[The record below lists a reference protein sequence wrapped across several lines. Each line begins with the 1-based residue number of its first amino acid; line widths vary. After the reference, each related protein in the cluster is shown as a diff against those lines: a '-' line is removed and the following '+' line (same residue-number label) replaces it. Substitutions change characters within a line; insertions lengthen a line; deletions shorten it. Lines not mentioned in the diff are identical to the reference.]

1 MHLWCARR
9 TVLSCV
15 VQHKLLAGSSSSAA
29 SSASSHS
36 STASAKEEIVVTWQD
51 QQSIN
56 AFSRL
61 NTRMSVL
68 DDQLKQLGREH
79 AGVVDAADS
88 IEMLLD
94 DDSVMIKVGEVYVRV
109 SNEEGEEWVQREK
122 ASVEEKKSSLE
133 AEKADIEKQMKELKA
148 TLYAKFGKAI
158 NLENAEQ
165 TINDD

>member
-1 MHLWCARR
+1 M
-9 TVLSCV
+9 
-15 VQHKLLAGSSSSAA
+15 
-29 SSASSHS
+29 
-36 STASAKEEIVVTWQD
+36 TWQD

-61 NTRMSVL
+61 NTRLSVL
-68 DDQLKQLGREH
+68 DDHLKQLVKEH
-79 AGVVDAADS
+79 AGVVDAADG

-94 DDSVMIKVGEVYVRV
+94 DDSVMIRVGEVYVRV
-109 SNEEGEEWVQREK
+109 SNDEGEEWVKKEK
-122 ASVEEKKSSLE
+122 AAVEERKSKME
-133 AEKADIEKQMKELKA
+133 AEKADIERQMKELKA

>member
-1 MHLWCARR
+1 M
-9 TVLSCV
+9 
-15 VQHKLLAGSSSSAA
+15 
-29 SSASSHS
+29 
-36 STASAKEEIVVTWQD
+36 VTWQD

-61 NTRMSVL
+61 NTRLAVL
-68 DDQLKQLGREH
+68 DDQLRQLSKEH
-79 AGVVDAADS
+79 AGVVDAADG

-94 DDSVMIKVGEVYVRV
+94 EDSVMIRVGEVYVRV
-109 SNEEGEEWVQREK
+109 SNDEGEEWVAREK
-122 ASVEEKKSSLE
+122 RSVEERKGKLE
-133 AEKADIEKQMKELKA
+133 AEKADIERKMKELKA